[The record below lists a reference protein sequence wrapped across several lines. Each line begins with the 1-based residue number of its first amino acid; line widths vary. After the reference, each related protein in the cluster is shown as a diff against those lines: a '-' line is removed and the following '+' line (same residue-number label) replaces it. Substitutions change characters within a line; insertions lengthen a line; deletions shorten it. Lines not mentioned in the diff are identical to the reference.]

1 MQGSR
6 KRLLVAL
13 ALITGGILA
22 FFAFLAVM
30 GIDPDE
36 RPLRLSDWIVA
47 GMLIGPGFGYLI
59 QWRRMKDHPSNGR
72 ASDDLS

>member
-6 KRLLVAL
+6 KGLLVAL
-13 ALITGGILA
+13 ALITGGVLA
-22 FFAFLAVM
+22 FFAFLALM

-36 RPLRLSDWIVA
+36 RPIGLFGWIIA

-59 QWRRMKDHPSNGR
+59 QWRRMKDHPPDGR
-72 ASDDLS
+72 ASGDLP